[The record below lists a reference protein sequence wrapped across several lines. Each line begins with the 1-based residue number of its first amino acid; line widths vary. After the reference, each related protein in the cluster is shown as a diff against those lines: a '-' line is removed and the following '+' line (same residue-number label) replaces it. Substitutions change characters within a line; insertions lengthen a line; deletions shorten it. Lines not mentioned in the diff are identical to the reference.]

1 MIRIN
6 LLPVKALQAEVTR
19 RREIV
24 IGAVVLGAVLALLI
38 GTHIYQTL
46 ELSGLQSELASL
58 RADLQALNV
67 KIKEVGDLQN
77 KIKDLRSKNKIIENL
92 NKKKSGPVLVMENLS
107 SATPSSLWL
116 TDLRESGGN
125 VTMNGL
131 AVDNQTIAD
140 FMKTIALSKHFNN
153 VELVE
158 TTQGAGPTAALKK
171 FSIKTGVVYRSPEA
185 VPAATKTKI
194 DTPAKKEEKKG

>member
-6 LLPVKALQAEVTR
+6 LLPVKALQAEVTL

-92 NKKKSGPVLVMENLS
+92 NKKK
-107 SATPSSLWL
+107 
-116 TDLRESGGN
+116 
-125 VTMNGL
+125 
-131 AVDNQTIAD
+131 
-140 FMKTIALSKHFNN
+140 
-153 VELVE
+153 
-158 TTQGAGPTAALKK
+158 AARCWSWKI
-171 FSIKTGVVYRSPEA
+171 FQARHPIVFGSPISEK
-185 VPAATKTKI
+185 AA
-194 DTPAKKEEKKG
+194 AMSR